1 MNTFLGDEFSTYMEW
16 RANIRKYN
24 VYQNIADDSLDD
36 IKEKLVYERIILY
49 FGSNDFAGKATLG
62 RIKMRFVFTSEQ
74 NR

>member
-1 MNTFLGDEFSTYMEW
+1 MEW

-49 FGSNDFAGKATLG
+49 FGSNDFAGTATLG